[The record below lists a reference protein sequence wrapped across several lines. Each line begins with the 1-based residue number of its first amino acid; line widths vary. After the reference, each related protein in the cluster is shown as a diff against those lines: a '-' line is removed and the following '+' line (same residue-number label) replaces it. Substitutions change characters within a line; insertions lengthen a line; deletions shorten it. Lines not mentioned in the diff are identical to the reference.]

1 METERARLVGINHV
15 ALEVADLEAAL
26 EFYGSVFELTL
37 RGRVPGMA
45 FVDIGD
51 QFVALSA
58 GREQPPDRKRHFGLV
73 VDSRE
78 TARRALERAGAQLLP
93 GRGLSFLDPWG
104 NHVQVVEYGD
114 VQFTKAAEVLE
125 ALGLSGLEK
134 SDQAKQELAQKGLLG
149 S

>member
-1 METERARLVGINHV
+1 METERARLIGINHV
-15 ALEVADLEAAL
+15 ALEVGDLEAAL
-26 EFYGSVFELTL
+26 DFYGSVFELTL

-78 TARRALERAGAQLLP
+78 KARRALERAGAQLLP

-104 NHVQVVEYGD
+104 NHVQVVEYAD
-114 VQFTKAAEVLE
+114 VQFTKAPEVLE

-134 SDQAKQELAQKGLLG
+134 SEQAKQELAQKGLLG

>member
-15 ALEVADLEAAL
+15 ALEVGDLEAAL